1 MDRPQQLHHT
11 DTTYRKKKK
20 PQFSVKMAVWSLRDR
35 KALEETEEATVKLQ
49 WSGGEGN
56 GLV

>member
-11 DTTYRKKKK
+11 DTTYRKKK
-20 PQFSVKMAVWSLRDR
+20 QFSVKMAVWSLRDR